1 MLRLI
6 EEVQIFLLSNPDKD
20 RALTEP
26 NVISYTL
33 IKLTKNRGMYTKGI
47 EKWQKRPPQN
57 RRKWA
62 ELLAHMVEEYGGHIT
77 KKGSN
82 TMGLEG

>member
-62 ELLAHMVEEYGGHIT
+62 ELLYGGQIT
-77 KKGSN
+77 KTGSN